1 MDSLSKYD
9 IMSKNVESVLKDI
22 NLFDNDIK
30 TQALLTK
37 DLLDKIAEKKV
48 NTKEVETT
56 VVSVK
61 GEKSALVTYADKI
74 LNVIHTHLEEFY
86 ENEIILYFRGKTT
99 YTLSHNIKQLGIFIT
114 HAFNMIDK
122 ENRTELTKY
131 ADELNLLKDKYN
143 KYIENNLST
152 KKTKSSTGSSL
163 KEHLSKI
170 DFEYKSLKLKTELYS
185 MYHKEVN
192 FDDYF
197 PKRKHIKR
205 NSDKTN
211 VVKTDNTKKPTKKS
225 TKKASKKSTAKKTV
239 VNPVEI

>member
-9 IMSKNVESVLKDI
+9 IMKKNVESVLKDI
-22 NLFDNDIK
+22 HLFDNEIK

-37 DLLDKIAEKKV
+37 DLLDKIAEKKID
-48 NTKEVETT
+48 TKEVETT

-61 GEKSALVTYADKI
+61 GDKNSLVTYAEKI
-74 LNVIHTHLEEFY
+74 LNVIHKHLEEFH

-99 YTLSHNIKQLGIFIT
+99 YEISHIMKQLGIFIT
-114 HAFNMIDK
+114 HAFNMINK
-122 ENRTELTKY
+122 ENRKELVKY
-131 ADELNLLKDKYN
+131 LDELKVLKEQYD
-143 KYIENNLST
+143 KYIESNSST
-152 KKTKSSTGSSL
+152 KETKSSTGSSL

-170 DFEYKSLKLKTELYS
+170 DFEYKALKLKTELYS

-197 PKRKHIKR
+197 PKRKHMKR

-211 VVKTDNTKKPTKKS
+211 VVKTDNAKKSTKKA
-225 TKKASKKSTAKKTV
+225 TKKASKKSTAKKSV